1 MKIVPI
7 NINCYELETEQLT
20 MKHGNVCSAFNS
32 RCQMNAVR
40 AQARPNHLNYQYPSR
55 LTNLKML
62 PSPYN
67 LAWWG
72 HHSVVFPLPVNRE
85 CVDTLATRISETG
98 IEAIVFGVVPGSKSV
113 NGERTLKGCYPL
125 KDVGLN
131 FPVVHV
137 CEFTE
142 VVSKL
147 VLFSGNPNRSEY
159 SMILCAQMDNV
170 LNNFL

>member
-1 MKIVPI
+1 
-7 NINCYELETEQLT
+7 
-20 MKHGNVCSAFNS
+20 
-32 RCQMNAVR
+32 MN
-40 AQARPNHLNYQYPSR
+40 
-55 LTNLKML
+55 ML

-85 CVDTLATRISETG
+85 RVDTLATRISETG

-113 NGERTLKGCYPL
+113 NGEWILKGCYPL

-142 VVSKL
+142 IVSKL
-147 VLFSGNPNRSEY
+147 VLFSGNPNRGEY
-159 SMILCAQMDNV
+159 NMISCAQMDNV